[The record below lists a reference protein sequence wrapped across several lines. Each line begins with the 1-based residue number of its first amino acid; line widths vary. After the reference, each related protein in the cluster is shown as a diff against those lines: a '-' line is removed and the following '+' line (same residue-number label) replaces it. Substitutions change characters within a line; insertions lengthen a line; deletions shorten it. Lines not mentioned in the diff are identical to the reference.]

1 MTSYKNTKIMLTNT
15 ETVFI
20 TITTRKETARKA
32 RNQKKERGKHMEATA
47 QNYRIANQVIEL
59 LARESC
65 TVKQSEEILSFVGST
80 IRNTSTVQ
88 RSEPLTNLLNRTEDL
103 R

>member
-1 MTSYKNTKIMLTNT
+1 MRVDSWNYLIYNYNHKERNRT
-15 ETVFI
+15 E
-20 TITTRKETARKA
+20 RKKP
-32 RNQKKERGKHMEATA
+32 KKERGKHMEATA